1 LSFGRAGAEA
11 MARDMPQ
18 VLIAQMDAAKKTGK
32 KSSGN
37 AFLDLI
43 PATEWSTYQNLA
55 QNNTDAL
62 NVESTANSVWSAMGP
77 KTDTAAVNKDAMF
90 AKVDEEMSDRTPA
103 ERKAAKAIIDQ
114 KAAAFDYSA
123 RQRQAATQSGIWNQ
137 VLAGRTLD
145 QIQNSPEFK
154 ALDGGTKIQIISQ
167 IDTFRKRGVDDVAQF
182 MHYSRLTSDPQ
193 KLASMTNEEI
203 IAEAPRLGDA
213 LTKDLI
219 KRRESLNDPNNVIEA
234 KIDEDTFKRLAEDA
248 GLKPYEPRKS
258 ANEAAALGRLKYAI
272 EQRIDIEQQVKKR
285 KLTPQEKEALFKQE
299 IDNKVFVDRA
309 FRTDPQV
316 PVSLVETDDLGDT
329 YVVVNGREVR
339 LNTIPANSRAAIIRQ
354 LRAAGRPVTE
364 QAIAEVF
371 VLSKTLPSRAVEQIP
386 R

>member
-1 LSFGRAGAEA
+1 
-11 MARDMPQ
+11 
-18 VLIAQMDAAKKTGK
+18 
-32 KSSGN
+32 
-37 AFLDLI
+37 
-43 PATEWSTYQNLA
+43 
-55 QNNTDAL
+55 
-62 NVESTANSVWSAMGP
+62 
-77 KTDTAAVNKDAMF
+77 
-90 AKVDEEMSDRTPA
+90 
-103 ERKAAKAIIDQ
+103 
-114 KAAAFDYSA
+114 
-123 RQRQAATQSGIWNQ
+123 
-137 VLAGRTLD
+137 
-145 QIQNSPEFK
+145 
-154 ALDGGTKIQIISQ
+154 
-167 IDTFRKRGVDDVAQF
+167 
-182 MHYSRLTSDPQ
+182 
-193 KLASMTNEEI
+193 MTNEEI

-316 PVSLVETDDLGDT
+316 PISLVETDDLGDT